1 MDLDGNLI
9 GLVTTYIYVF
19 LLILI
24 SEKVLNKYP
33 SFSRKFTHIMVGNI
47 IFLLPIFTGREVMTF
62 LVAFPILILLFLM
75 TEYSPIKI
83 KNSITSSGH
92 SLGLFYYAI
101 SWTVLA
107 FFFYDQP
114 YIIAVGIAAM
124 SYGDGFASL
133 IGQKFGKH
141 KYTIF
146 GDTKSIEG
154 SLAMFFVLIVMLC
167 VCLSY
172 YVYIIGGYPL
182 NILNLYAIVVISAI
196 ATIVEG
202 ISPKGLDNLTV
213 CFVSVILYLLF
224 LI

>member
-9 GLVTTYIYVF
+9 GLITTYIYVF

-167 VCLSY
+167 VCLGY
-172 YVYIIGGYPL
+172 YVTIGGYPPT
-182 NILNLYAIVVISAI
+182 ILNLYAIVVISAI